1 LQQSPT
7 GDLEFQGMDFTH
19 KETAMFLIF
28 AAILMVGIG
37 LCNFVPRNSVSP
49 RPVGRRC
56 QGLRSLAFALGLAL
70 VTIPM
75 GAWAKAPAENSAQV
89 LRTRPGATAP
99 IATEARAASGQDYAS
114 REASAKDLEKFEG
127 GSTTVVFA
135 VGGSVLVVVLIVVLI
150 LVIL

>member
-1 LQQSPT
+1 
-7 GDLEFQGMDFTH
+7 
-19 KETAMFLIF
+19 MFLIF